1 MISPSVHISLCGITI
16 YYTETFRLFPENGGD
31 IEKISA
37 ESLRRRNLADII
49 LNQHDIQK
57 TSGYHP
63 RAGY

>member
-16 YYTETFRLFPENGGD
+16 HYTETFRLFPENGGD

-49 LNQHDIQK
+49 LN
-57 TSGYHP
+57 
-63 RAGY
+63 